1 MKIGGVACLLAALAS
16 AFNAPQ
22 ALADLEQFLVS
33 RGVGADSA
41 DRAEIASDI
50 RGAWLDLVQE
60 HGLEAMG
67 TGGTPGQEAMVAGGT
82 SGQAT
87 QPPTQPPT
95 LPPRQLPLRRP
106 AHPAFPH
113 HQLRVTRL
121 DPERLGLD
129 TVAQYTG
136 YLDTP
141 SDKHLFF
148 WFFESRHSP
157 ATDPVV
163 LWLNGG
169 PGCSSSLGLFAELGP
184 SLVTRDILPQFNPHL
199 WNANASVIILD
210 QPAGVGY
217 SYVGEGGSHEG
228 TTAAAATDVYAF
240 LELFFA
246 QFGHLRGNAFHI
258 AGELYAGHYV
268 PKFARE
274 ILSHPDR
281 SFTLSLVLIGNG
293 ITDPL
298 VQIGS
303 FRLMLCGEGGVEP
316 LVNAT
321 MCDAMARDYERC
333 VPLAK
338 LCYAAPTPLACAP
351 ALLYC
356 NRIRRAVLETD
367 RNPYDLRQRCEDK
380 ERCYAEMAY
389 VERFMDLEYV
399 KLVAGVDAAAARPFE
414 LCSSA
419 VSLAFALSGDYQMP
433 HQQYVA
439 QLLDLGVPVLL
450 YAGDKDFNCNWVG
463 NHWYL
468 SALEWSGHRQFAHQ
482 PFVPYRPLADGV
494 AHGELRTHGGFTFLR
509 IYDAGH
515 LVPFDKPEVALT
527 MLNAWLAGD
536 YALGTKI

>member
-1 MKIGGVACLLAALAS
+1 MKIGSILCLMAALAS
-16 AFNAPQ
+16 ALDAPQ

-33 RGVGADSA
+33 HGVGA
-41 DRAEIASDI
+41 DI
-50 RGAWLDLVQE
+50 RGAWLELVQE
-60 HGLEAMG
+60 HGSETMG
-67 TGGTPGQEAMVAGGT
+67 TGGTPGQSAL
-82 SGQAT
+82 
-87 QPPTQPPT
+87 PPP
-95 LPPRQLPLRRP
+95 LLPRQLPLRWS

-113 HQLRVTRL
+113 HQLRVARL

-148 WFFESRHSP
+148 WFFESRHNP

-199 WNANASVIILD
+199 WNANASVIFLD

-217 SYVGEGGSHEG
+217 SYVGDRGSHEG

-246 QFGHLRGNAFHI
+246 RFGHLRSNAFHI

-268 PKFARE
+268 PKFASE

-321 MCDAMARDYERC
+321 VCGAMARDYERC

-367 RNPYDLRQRCEDK
+367 RNPYDLRQRCDDK

-399 KLVAGVDAAAARPFE
+399 KLVAGVDASTARPFE
-414 LCSSA
+414 QCSSA

-433 HQQYVA
+433 HQHYVA

-468 SALEWSGHRQFAHQ
+468 SALDWSGHRQFVQQ

-494 AHGELRTHGGFTFLR
+494 AHGELRTHGGFIWCRSTSPR
-509 IYDAGH
+509 WPSRCSTRGSR
-515 LVPFDKPEVALT
+515 
-527 MLNAWLAGD
+527 
-536 YALGTKI
+536 GTTHWEQKISNSACLWARTGRQSPRAPAPRKRRR